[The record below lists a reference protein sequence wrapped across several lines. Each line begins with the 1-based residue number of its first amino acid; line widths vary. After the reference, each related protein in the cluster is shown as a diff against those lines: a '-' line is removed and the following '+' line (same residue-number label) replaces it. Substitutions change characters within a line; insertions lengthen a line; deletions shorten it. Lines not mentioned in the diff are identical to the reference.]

1 MRWPDSGEIKVNDHK
16 VFYSGTTNGKHEHG
30 VGVLVTPDVAKCVL
44 NFTPIS
50 HRVMLLQLQA
60 SPNNINIIQ
69 VYAPTADKEEE
80 EVIEFYHNINQIID
94 QIPKHELL
102 IVMGDFNA
110 KLGAGYKS
118 QYIGIHGLGERNP
131 RGDLMETFAE
141 TSELVVLNTFFKL
154 PARRLYTWKSPQ
166 DKPGRI
172 VRNQIDFMLVNKR
185 FRNSFKAVKTY
196 PGADLESDH
205 VPLVG
210 VFQVRMKK
218 VSKKITKRYNM
229 RLLKEPVIAK
239 EIEDSLNTR
248 ITDIDKNIECE
259 LKISKVGAIVQ
270 KLKEEHLKNE
280 RTVKIKTW
288 MTDEILEMMEK
299 RRQCKHNTIEYRDLK
314 NTIRRKIRE
323 AKEKDA
329 RERCEEI
336 ERLQK
341 KHDSY
346 NVHRKVKEATN
357 GFKRAKKGNLTGAD
371 GKIVIDK
378 EEKKIIWKD
387 YLEKLFSDQRALSL

>member
-1 MRWPDSGEIKVNDHK
+1 
-16 VFYSGTTNGKHEHG
+16 
-30 VGVLVTPDVAKCVL
+30 
-44 NFTPIS
+44 
-50 HRVMLLQLQA
+50 
-60 SPNNINIIQ
+60 
-69 VYAPTADKEEE
+69 
-80 EVIEFYHNINQIID
+80 
-94 QIPKHELL
+94 
-102 IVMGDFNA
+102 
-110 KLGAGYKS
+110 
-118 QYIGIHGLGERNP
+118 
-131 RGDLMETFAE
+131 
-141 TSELVVLNTFFKL
+141 
-154 PARRLYTWKSPQ
+154 
-166 DKPGRI
+166 
-172 VRNQIDFMLVNKR
+172 
-185 FRNSFKAVKTY
+185 
-196 PGADLESDH
+196 
-205 VPLVG
+205 
-210 VFQVRMKK
+210 
-218 VSKKITKRYNM
+218 M

-387 YLEKLFSDQRALSL
+387 YLEKLFSDQRAPFTLEEAITGPEILENEVKSAIQQLKDGKATGPDNIEAEFLKLLGKEGITLTTQVFNNIYNSGNIPHEWLQSEFIALPKKTGAKKCEEYRTISLMSHFLKLFLKIIHKRIYTLCENKIDLP